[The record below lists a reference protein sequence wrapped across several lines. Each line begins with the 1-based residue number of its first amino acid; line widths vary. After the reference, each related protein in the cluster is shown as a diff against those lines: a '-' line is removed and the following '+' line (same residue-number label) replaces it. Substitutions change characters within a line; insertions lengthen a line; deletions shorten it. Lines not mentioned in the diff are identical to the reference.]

1 MRRRK
6 LLIGIGATA
15 AGGSAAFGTEA
26 FTSVQAERNVDV
38 AVAGDQSS
46 FIAIQPL
53 DSANAG
59 EYVNTESDNTVE
71 LELDGDNSG
80 SGEGVTQDAITQ
92 LEDLFRVVNQGSQE
106 VSVYFED
113 DSDAVTFRV
122 TRSTETSTNG
132 SNGQS
137 LEGAANSV
145 ELGVGEQIVV
155 GLTVDTLNND
165 VSGQLLDNVTLYAD
179 ANASAPEQ
187 SIPEPQYV
195 VDPTAAESG
204 GSQPAED
211 NTHATIASALQAAR
225 NDDQSGAGAVIGI
238 RGDAGSSPLTP
249 SSLIDIDLD
258 GVTITGFEGTPT
270 IDGTQDL
277 PSSDTVENLIQA
289 SGDNV
294 TLQNLTLKADADIGP
309 NLQQG
314 ILASG
319 DGVTI
324 EGVTVNSP
332 NNADNSNGNPLVDL
346 QGQDPTVTNSEVTN
360 GPIAVG
366 KQAGGTITIT
376 NNYVNGAID
385 EGIWAYAQISSGDT
399 KDFVIENNLV
409 ENHDAN
415 RNGNAEIKIGV
426 NGAPD
431 EINGETSTEDQLNAI
446 LEENDVKTA
455 QVDGDIDTIGGDG
468 ITANFFGADYSPNG
482 SFGGFSPT
490 SLDSSLTTALLSDS
504 GSGSDE
510 LEIHGAAGAGNDVI
524 LNDDPLTGSET
535 EFTVTL
541 DPGANTVELSAAGE
555 TAADEDVTDGKG
567 SDGSSADESEFPDGV
582 PSTVNIAVNLRSNGD
597 TVAVK
602 GLSIN
607 GADAEASGYKMAT
620 SGPLKVFEF
629 TDVPADGT
637 VTVEGTVFIGS
648 GTGSAEGLGIDFA
661 DPDDVSRS

>member
-6 LLIGIGATA
+6 LLIGIGAAA

-38 AVAGDQSS
+38 SVAGDQSS

-53 DSANAG
+53 SSENAD
-59 EYVNTESDNTVE
+59 EYVNTESGDNTVE

-80 SGEGVTQDAITQ
+80 PGEGVTQDAVTQ
-92 LEDLFRVVNQGSQE
+92 LEDLFRVVNQGSQP

-122 TRSTETSTNG
+122 SG
-132 SNGQS
+132 SADGFSGSGQS
-137 LEGAANSV
+137 LEGPDNSA
-145 ELGVGEQIVV
+145 ELAVGEQVVV
-155 GLTVDTLNND
+155 GMTVDTLNND
-165 VSGQLLDNVTLYAD
+165 VSGQLLDRATLYAD
-179 ANASAPEQ
+179 ASASAPEQ
-187 SIPEPQYV
+187 TVPEPQYV

-309 NLQQG
+309 NVQQG

-332 NNADNSNGNPLVDL
+332 NNADNSNGDPLVDL

-360 GPIAVG
+360 GPIAVD
-366 KQAGGTITIT
+366 KEAGGTVTIT
-376 NNYVNGAID
+376 NNYVNGVID
-385 EGIWAYAQISSGDT
+385 EGIWAYAQTDSGDT

-415 RNGNAEIKIGV
+415 RNGNAEIKVGV
-426 NGAPD
+426 NGPPD

-468 ITANFFGADYSPNG
+468 ITANFQNDGNFSPISINKSLNANLIADSG
-482 SFGGFSPT
+482 GGF
-490 SLDSSLTTALLSDS
+490 
-504 GSGSDE
+504 DE
-510 LEIHGAAGAGNDVI
+510 LEIHGATGGNNAPIDES
-524 LNDDPLTGSET
+524 LSGSET
-535 EFTVTL
+535 DFTVTL
-541 DPGANTVELSAAGE
+541 DPGANTVELNAAGA
-555 TAADEDVTDGKG
+555 TVTDEDVTDGEG
-567 SDGSSADESEFPDGV
+567 SNGDLNGDTEFPDGV
-582 PSTVNIAVNLRSNGD
+582 PSTVDIAVNLISRNNK
-597 TVAVK
+597 VAVK
-602 GLSIN
+602 DLSIN
-607 GADAEASGYKMAT
+607 GADAEVSGYKMAT

-629 TDVPADGT
+629 TDVPADGM

-648 GTGSAEGLGIDFA
+648 GGGQADSLGIDFA
-661 DPDDVSRS
+661 DPDDV

>member
-1 MRRRK
+1 
-6 LLIGIGATA
+6 
-15 AGGSAAFGTEA
+15 
-26 FTSVQAERNVDV
+26 
-38 AVAGDQSS
+38 
-46 FIAIQPL
+46 
-53 DSANAG
+53 
-59 EYVNTESDNTVE
+59 VN
-71 LELDGDNSG
+71 
-80 SGEGVTQDAITQ
+80 
-92 LEDLFRVVNQGSQE
+92 
-106 VSVYFED
+106 VYFED
-113 DSDAVTFRV
+113 TSDAVTFRV
-122 TRSTETSTNG
+122 SGSTDGLGGT
-132 SNGQS
+132 GQS
-137 LEGAANSV
+137 LEGADNSAA
-145 ELGVGEQIVV
+145 LAVGEQVVV
-155 GLTVDTLNND
+155 GMTINTMGE
-165 VSGQLLDNVTLYAD
+165 VSDNLLDDVTLVAD
-179 ANASAPEQ
+179 ANASAPAQ
-187 SIPEPQYV
+187 SVPEPQYV
-195 VDPTAAESG
+195 VDPAAAGSG

-249 SSLIDIDLD
+249 SSPIDIDLD

-270 IDGTQDL
+270 IDGTEAL
-277 PSSDTVENLIQA
+277 PSTDTVENLIEA
-289 SGDNV
+289 SGDGV
-294 TLQNLTLKADADIGP
+294 TLQNLALKADADTGP

-324 EGVTVNSP
+324 EGVTVDSP
-332 NNADNSNGNPLVDL
+332 NNADNSIGDPLVNL
-346 QGQDPTVTNSEVTN
+346 QGQDPTLTDSETTN
-360 GPIAVG
+360 GPISVS
-366 KQAGGTITIT
+366 KEAGGTVTIT

-385 EGIWAYAQISSGDT
+385 EGIWAYAQTSSGDT

-415 RNGNAEIKIGV
+415 RNGNAEIKVGV

-468 ITANFFGADYSPNG
+468 ITANFFGADYSPSG
-482 SFGGFSPT
+482 TFDGYSPT
-490 SLDSSLTTALLSDS
+490 SLNSSLTTALLSDS

-510 LEIHGAAGAGNDVI
+510 LEIHDAAGAKNDVV
-524 LNDDPLTGSET
+524 LSDNPLTGSET

-555 TAADEDVTDGKG
+555 TAVDQDVTDGEG
-567 SDGSSADESEFPDGV
+567 SNGTSANESEFPGGV
-582 PSTVNIAVNLRSNGD
+582 PSTVNIAVNLRSKGD

-607 GADAEASGYKMAT
+607 GADAEVSGYKMAT

-637 VTVEGTVFIGS
+637 VTVEGTVFTGS
-648 GTGSAEGLGIDFA
+648 GTGGPEGLGIDFA

>member
-1 MRRRK
+1 MVSAHRVGCSMRRRK
-6 LLIGIGATA
+6 LLIGIGAAA

-38 AVAGDQSS
+38 SVAGDQSS

-53 DSANAG
+53 SSENAD
-59 EYVNTESDNTVE
+59 EYVNTESGDNTVE

-80 SGEGVTQDAITQ
+80 PGEGVTQDAVTQ
-92 LEDLFRVVNQGSQE
+92 LEDLFRVVNQGSQP

-122 TRSTETSTNG
+122 SG
-132 SNGQS
+132 SADGFSGSGQS
-137 LEGAANSV
+137 LEGPDNSA
-145 ELGVGEQIVV
+145 ELAVGEQVVV
-155 GLTVDTLNND
+155 GMTVDTLNND
-165 VSGQLLDNVTLYAD
+165 VSGQLLDRATLYAD
-179 ANASAPEQ
+179 ASASAPEQ
-187 SIPEPQYV
+187 TVPEPQYV

-309 NLQQG
+309 NVQQG

-332 NNADNSNGNPLVDL
+332 NNADNSNGDPLVDL

-360 GPIAVG
+360 GPIAVD
-366 KQAGGTITIT
+366 KEAGGTVTIT
-376 NNYVNGAID
+376 NNYVNGVID
-385 EGIWAYAQISSGDT
+385 EGIWAYAQTDSGDT

-415 RNGNAEIKIGV
+415 RNGNAEIKVGV
-426 NGAPD
+426 NGPPD

-468 ITANFFGADYSPNG
+468 ITANFQNDGNFSPISINKSLNANLIADSG
-482 SFGGFSPT
+482 GGF
-490 SLDSSLTTALLSDS
+490 
-504 GSGSDE
+504 DE
-510 LEIHGAAGAGNDVI
+510 LEIHGATGGNNAPIDES
-524 LNDDPLTGSET
+524 LSGSET
-535 EFTVTL
+535 DFTVTL
-541 DPGANTVELSAAGE
+541 DPGANTVELNAAGA
-555 TAADEDVTDGKG
+555 TVTDEDVTDGEG
-567 SDGSSADESEFPDGV
+567 SNGDLNGDTEFPDGV
-582 PSTVNIAVNLRSNGD
+582 PSTVDIAVNLISRNNK
-597 TVAVK
+597 VAVK
-602 GLSIN
+602 DLSIN
-607 GADAEASGYKMAT
+607 GADAEVSGYKMAT

-629 TDVPADGT
+629 TDVPADGM

-648 GTGSAEGLGIDFA
+648 GGGQADSLGIDFA
-661 DPDDVSRS
+661 DPDDV